1 MEVNYLKQYYE
12 EIQKGNI
19 IVGLELKTELQK
31 LIKDLD
37 NPQYRYDTSESHLR
51 IEFMENLCLQSKKP
65 FYNVPMQLLLWEKA
79 FIEVV
84 YSFKFF
90 DEELNRQV
98 GNFKLKSKDERKVRD
113 ALVKLRGYLGEK
125 DATERSFS
133 VDPVS
138 QTYTI
143 SGEGSEK
150 FAGSPDDISKG

>member
-90 DEELNRQV
+90 DEELNRWARRFQNV
-98 GNFKLKSKDERKVRD
+98 ILLIARKM
-113 ALVKLRGYLGEK
+113 AK
-125 DATERSFS
+125 
-133 VDPVS
+133 
-138 QTYTI
+138 QH
-143 SGEGSEK
+143 
-150 FAGSPDDISKG
+150 